1 MATTNKDN
9 KAGTVEKNDASLEIQ
24 EQFALCHVPVDQ

>member
-24 EQFALCHVPVDQ
+24 ELKDMMKAKDA